1 MKIINKL
8 VALAGMAMLTG
19 LATSCQN
26 EDIACADNG
35 QPLPLNL
42 SATLAGGQGSGEL
55 TRAGEEGSVAMNIPD
70 GTTLTIHYY
79 KTAEG
84 ISGVSRQYALYTT
97 TRQVDGSGAVSY
109 ALNLSDGYKDIID
122 YTRGK
127 DYTLRSYAAN
137 KFSISQPRTDGNS
150 GNYDVPFYSII
161 GSSIQNPAIT
171 ANSATRKAPYT
182 LQIKLLFAGMRFQ
195 FKLADDLKLAGYTAQ
210 FIDFTP
216 MMGDTEDPT
225 LQADRRASL
234 AATSCAVMGAV
245 NTNVA
250 VSGGATA
257 GILTVKFTNVTEGIT
272 EERKL
277 RITLP
282 IAGIATPEAGKL
294 YTYNV
299 TVDRKEALTAQ
310 TVQIASFTTANG
322 NGNGEDIIQGG
333 DGKLNWTYD
342 FAGMTTDQIAAQITQ
357 IKSRMANIVVPGGT
371 SDGIVALTLN
381 NLGALPDEAFKDC
394 KQLGTVTLPTAL
406 TVGQLAFNGC
416 TSLTGVS
423 FPKVTYIKSVAFE
436 NCKLLTNVNSPA
448 VTQLGE
454 GVFINCY
461 ALTKV
466 DLPAVTQIG
475 VNSFG
480 YCTSLSSVNLPE
492 ALSIGESAFA
502 YCTSLINVELP
513 KAKKITGGT
522 FFECTYLT
530 SVSLPA
536 ATTIG
541 NNTFE
546 KCSALTTIKL
556 TSVESITL
564 STDVFRS
571 FTNFANCT
579 LYLNADKQNGTGSV
593 TPLVEADGFTWGG
606 VTWKAIQYE

>member
-1 MKIINKL
+1 MKTINKL
-8 VALAGMAMLTG
+8 VALAGMALFTG

-26 EDIACADNG
+26 EDLAGANNG
-35 QPLPLNL
+35 QPLPLSLN
-42 SATLAGGQGSGEL
+42 ATIASGQGSAVL
-55 TRAGEEGSVAMNIPD
+55 TRAGEENSVAMNIPD
-70 GTTLTIHYY
+70 GTKLYATYY

-84 ISGVSRQYALYTT
+84 IKGASAQYASYTT
-97 TRQVDGSGAVSY
+97 TKQVDGTGAVSY
-109 ALNLSDGYKDIID
+109 ALTLSDGYKDIID

-127 DYTLRSYAAN
+127 DYTLISN
-137 KFSISQPRTDGNS
+137 DMGIFTISQPRTDGTA
-150 GNYDVPFYSII
+150 GNYDVPFYSVINN
-161 GSSIQNPAIT
+161 SIPNPAIT
-171 ANSATRKAPYT
+171 ANSATSAAAYT
-182 LQIKLLFAGMRFQ
+182 LQLKLLFAGMRFQ
-195 FKLADDLKLAGYTAQ
+195 FKLADDVKLAGYTAQ
-210 FIDFTP
+210 FLDFTP
-216 MMGDTEDPT
+216 MMGDTGDPAY
-225 LQADRRASL
+225 QADRRASL
-234 AATSCAVMGAV
+234 AATSCAVVGAV
-245 NTNVA
+245 NTNTT

-257 GILTVKFTNVTEGIT
+257 GILTVKFINAAEGTT
-272 EERKL
+272 EERQL

-282 IAGIATPEAGKL
+282 TAGIATPEAGKL

-299 TVDRKEALTAQ
+299 TVDRKEALTTQ

-342 FAGMTTDQIAAQITQ
+342 FAGMTTEQIAAQITQ
-357 IKSRMANIVVPGGT
+357 IKSRMANIVIPGGT
-371 SDGIVALTLN
+371 NNGVVALTLN
-381 NLGALPDEAFKDC
+381 NLGTLPDEAFKDC
-394 KQLGTVTLPTAL
+394 KQLGTISLPTAL
-406 TVGQLAFNGC
+406 NVGTLAFNGC
-416 TSLTGVS
+416 TSLTSVS
-423 FPKVTYIKSVAFE
+423 FPKVTYINSAAFQ

-466 DLPAVTQIG
+466 DLPAATQIG

-492 ALSIGESAFA
+492 ALSIGGSAFA

-513 KAKKITGGT
+513 KAKKISGGT

-571 FTNFANCT
+571 FTNIANCT
-579 LYLNADKQNGTGSV
+579 LYLNANKQLGGTSS
-593 TPLVEADGFTWGG
+593 PLVDTDGFTWGG

>member
-1 MKIINKL
+1 MKTINKL
-8 VALAGMAMLTG
+8 VALAGMVLLTG
-19 LATSCQN
+19 LTTSCRN
-26 EDIACADNG
+26 EDLAGADNG
-35 QPLPLNL
+35 EPLPLSL
-42 SATLAGGQGSGEL
+42 SATIAGGQGSAVL
-55 TRAGEEGSVAMNIPD
+55 TRAAEENSVAMNIPD
-70 GTTLTIHYY
+70 GTKLDATYY

-84 ISGVSRQYALYTT
+84 TTGASAQNASYTT
-97 TRQVDGSGAVSY
+97 TKQVDVNGTLNYSL
-109 ALNLSDGYKDIID
+109 ALNNGFKDIID

-127 DYTLRSYAAN
+127 DYTLVSSASSI
-137 KFSISQPRTDGNS
+137 FTISQPRTDGTAGS
-150 GNYDVPFYSII
+150 YDVPFYSVIEN
-161 GSSIQNPAIT
+161 SIPNPVIT
-171 ANSATRKAPYT
+171 ANSATAAYT
-182 LQIKLLFAGMRFQ
+182 LQLKLKYAGMRFL
-195 FKLADDLKLAGYTAQ
+195 FKLADDVKLAGYTAQ
-210 FIDFTP
+210 FVDFTP
-216 MMGDTEDPT
+216 MMGDTDDAT
-225 LQADRRASL
+225 FQTDRRASL
-234 AATSCAVMGAV
+234 AATSCAVVGAV
-245 NTNVA
+245 TPNTA

-257 GILTVKFTNVTEGIT
+257 GILTVKFTNAAERTT
-272 EERKL
+272 EERQL

-282 IAGIATPEAGKL
+282 AAGIATPVAGNL

-299 TVDRKEALTAQ
+299 TVDRKEALTTQ

-342 FAGMTTDQIAAQITQ
+342 FAGMTTEQIAAQITQ
-357 IKSRMANIVVPGGT
+357 IKSRMANIVIPGGT
-371 SDGIVALTLN
+371 SNGVVALTLN
-381 NLGALPDEAFKDC
+381 NLGTLPDEAFKDC
-394 KQLGTVTLPTAL
+394 KQLGTISLPTAL
-406 TVGQLAFNGC
+406 NVGTLAFNGC
-416 TSLTGVS
+416 TSLTSVS
-423 FPKVTYIKSVAFE
+423 FPNVTYIKSAAFE

-466 DLPAVTQIG
+466 DLPVATQIG

-492 ALSIGESAFA
+492 AYNIGGSAFA
-502 YCTSLINVELP
+502 YCTSLISVELP
-513 KAKKITGGT
+513 KAKKISGGT

-571 FTNFANCT
+571 FTNLANCT
-579 LYLNADKQNGTGSV
+579 LYLNANKQLGGTSS
-593 TPLVEADGFTWGG
+593 PLVDTDGFTWGG

>member
-1 MKIINKL
+1 MKTINKL
-8 VALAGMAMLTG
+8 VALAGMVLLTG
-19 LATSCQN
+19 LATSCRN
-26 EDIACADNG
+26 EDLAGADNG
-35 QPLPLNL
+35 EPLPLSL
-42 SATLAGGQGSGEL
+42 SATIADGQGSAVL
-55 TRAGEEGSVAMNIPD
+55 TRAAEENSVAMNIPN
-70 GTTLTIHYY
+70 GTKLSASYF
-79 KTAEG
+79 KTTEG
-84 ISGVSRQYALYTT
+84 ITGASSQTAIYTT
-97 TRQVDGSGAVSY
+97 AKQVDGSTGAVSY
-109 ALNLSDGYKDIID
+109 ALALSNGKDIID

-127 DYTLRSYAAN
+127 DYTLVSNASSI
-137 KFSISQPRTDGNS
+137 FTISQPRTDGTDS
-150 GNYDVPFYSII
+150 YDVPFYSVIE
-161 GSSIQNPAIT
+161 SSIPNPVIT
-171 ANSATRKAPYT
+171 ANSATATAAYT
-182 LQIKLLFAGMRFQ
+182 LQLKLKYAGMRFL
-195 FKLADDLKLAGYTAQ
+195 FKLADDVKLAGYTAQ
-210 FIDFTP
+210 FVDFTP
-216 MMGDTEDPT
+216 MMGDTDDAT
-225 LQADRRASL
+225 FQTDRRASL
-234 AATSCAVMGAV
+234 AATSCAVVGV
-245 NTNVA
+245 LNTNTA

-257 GILTVKFTNVTEGIT
+257 GILTVKFTNAAEGTT
-272 EERKL
+272 EERQL

-282 IAGIATPEAGKL
+282 TAGIATPVAGNL

-299 TVDRKEALTAQ
+299 TVDRKEALTTQ

-322 NGNGEDIIQGG
+322 NGLGEDIIQGG

-357 IKSRMANIVVPGGT
+357 IKSRMANIVIPGGT
-371 SDGIVALTLN
+371 SDGVVALTLN
-381 NLGALPDEAFKDC
+381 NLGALPNEAFKDC

-416 TSLTGVS
+416 TSLTSVS
-423 FPKVTYIKSVAFE
+423 FPNVTYIKSAAFQ
-436 NCKLLTNVNSPA
+436 NCKLLTNVSSPA

-466 DLPAVTQIG
+466 DLPAATRIG

-492 ALSIGESAFA
+492 ALSIGGSAFA
-502 YCTSLINVELP
+502 YCTSLISVELP
-513 KAKKITGGT
+513 EAKYLSGGT

-571 FTNFANCT
+571 FTNLANCT
-579 LYLNADKQNGTGSV
+579 LYLNTGKHDGSV
-593 TPLVEADGFTWGG
+593 LPQVQADGLTWGG